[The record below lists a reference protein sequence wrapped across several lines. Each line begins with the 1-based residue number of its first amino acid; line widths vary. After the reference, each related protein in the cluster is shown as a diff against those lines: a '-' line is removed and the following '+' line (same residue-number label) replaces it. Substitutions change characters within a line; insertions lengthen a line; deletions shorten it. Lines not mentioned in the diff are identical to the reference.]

1 MKIFD
6 LEQDIMNCWNIV
18 DDVKDTASYIGDN
31 VVFKDLSAD
40 HADKIMNLLQGI
52 QHLYQMRFEKMWNT
66 FEEHCN
72 EFHTLR
78 RQQMQDHDYNE
89 QV

>member
-6 LEQDIMNCWNIV
+6 LEQDIMNCWNVV
-18 DDVKDTASYIGDN
+18 DDVKDAANYIGEN
-31 VVFKDLSAD
+31 VAFKDLSAE
-40 HADKIMNLLQGI
+40 HTDKILNLLLGI
-52 QHLYQMRFEKMWNT
+52 QSVYSMRFEKMWNT
-66 FEEHCN
+66 FEEHCK

-78 RQQMQDHDYNE
+78 RQSNQDHDYNE

>member
-31 VVFKDLSAD
+31 VVFKDLSPENT
-40 HADKIMNLLQGI
+40 DKIMNLLLGI
-52 QHLYQMRFEKMWNT
+52 QHLYQMRFEKMWDT
-66 FEEHCN
+66 FEAHCN

-78 RQQMQDHDYNE
+78 RQSNQEHDYNE